1 MFLIRRYNLEIDLF
15 CLCFYDFCLNVT
27 INFTFWGKFV
37 NMAYARM
44 LNIRISEL
52 RSKEINENCH
62 KNISIK
68 ELEDLFTEPQRTRM
82 PTVLPKSEV
91 SKTEKSVT
99 LPRPNK
105 PR

>member
-1 MFLIRRYNLEIDLF
+1 MFESNYKLYFFR
-15 CLCFYDFCLNVT
+15 
-27 INFTFWGKFV
+27 KFV
-37 NMAYARM
+37 NIAYARM

-52 RSKEINENCH
+52 RSKGINENGH

-68 ELEDLFTEPQRTRM
+68 ELEDLFTEPQRTKM
-82 PTVLPKSEV
+82 PIVLPKSEV

-99 LPRPNK
+99 LPRTNK

>member
-1 MFLIRRYNLEIDLF
+1 MFESNYKLYF
-15 CLCFYDFCLNVT
+15 F
-27 INFTFWGKFV
+27 GKFV
-37 NMAYARM
+37 NIAYARM

-52 RSKEINENCH
+52 RSKGINENGH

-68 ELEDLFTEPQRTRM
+68 ELEDLFTEPQRTKM
-82 PTVLPKSEV
+82 PIVLPKSEV

-99 LPRPNK
+99 LPRTNK

>member
-1 MFLIRRYNLEIDLF
+1 
-15 CLCFYDFCLNVT
+15 
-27 INFTFWGKFV
+27 
-37 NMAYARM
+37 MAYARM

-82 PTVLPKSEV
+82 PIVLPKSEV

-105 PR
+105 PRQKIENKTIKESIITDVRNRF

>member
-1 MFLIRRYNLEIDLF
+1 
-15 CLCFYDFCLNVT
+15 
-27 INFTFWGKFV
+27 
-37 NMAYARM
+37 M

-52 RSKEINENCH
+52 RSKGINENGH

-68 ELEDLFTEPQRTRM
+68 ELEDLFTEPQRTKM
-82 PTVLPKSEV
+82 PIVLPKSEV

-99 LPRPNK
+99 LPRTNK